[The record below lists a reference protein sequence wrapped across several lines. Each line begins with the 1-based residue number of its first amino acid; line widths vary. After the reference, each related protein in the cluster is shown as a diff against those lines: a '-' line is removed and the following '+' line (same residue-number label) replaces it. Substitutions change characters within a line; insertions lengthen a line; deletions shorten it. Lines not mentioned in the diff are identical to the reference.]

1 MPGSSQV
8 HNLSITAA
16 LNSGAFNILD
26 VMRRTYTWVFS
37 HWANAPLKPLAARWT
52 RGLVSPTSYRAS
64 ENRLRLSGSTADPDE
79 FDDTVIAHEFMH
91 YVYDELVGS
100 LPAVSHSGSTRVAP
114 GVAFTEGLAT
124 ALGQQALGTSV
135 YIDKTQNNTHV
146 AKTPIESNATAI
158 FANTSDGTQ
167 TGDLSEYLVA
177 MLVWD
182 LFDPANEAHD
192 KISAEQATAD
202 TILQHLKQRSS
213 RAAPGLD
220 LVDLLDGWRCAV
232 NGAQSGGFAID
243 SNLTPLLQERS
254 FTYDLTP
261 TPACP

>member
-1 MPGSSQV
+1 
-8 HNLSITAA
+8 
-16 LNSGAFNILD
+16 
-26 VMRRTYTWVFS
+26 MRPLRT
-37 HWANAPLKPLAARWT
+37 R
-52 RGLVSPTSYRAS
+52 
-64 ENRLRLSGSTADPDE
+64 D
-79 FDDTVIAHEFMH
+79 
-91 YVYDELVGS
+91 
-100 LPAVSHSGSTRVAP
+100 
-114 GVAFTEGLAT
+114 
-124 ALGQQALGTSV
+124 
-135 YIDKTQNNTHV
+135 NTHV

-192 KISAEQATAD
+192 KISAEQDTAD
-202 TILQHLKQRSS
+202 TILQHSKQRSS

-220 LVDLLDGWRCAV
+220 LVDLLDGWRCTV
-232 NGAQSGGFAID
+232 NGALSGGFAID

-261 TPACP
+261 NPACP